1 MNLDEEGQ
9 PMKTYTV
16 TGGGGVKS
24 RVDETGNTNG
34 KPLLFIHGFAQ
45 CRLSWN
51 KQLHSDLEK
60 DFRLVAMDLRGHG
73 LSEKPRD
80 AYGDSRLWA
89 DDVNAV
95 ITTLGLHKPVLS
107 GWSYGGVVICD
118 YVRFYGE
125 EQIGGV
131 HFVGAAAMLGPKLM
145 PFVGKEFASGQEK
158 MFSTDVEESVMAT
171 QRFVRLCV
179 YEEPTPEDLYF
190 FLGFNML
197 VPPHVRT
204 AALGRSLDNDDLL
217 PTLRKP
223 VLITHGEK
231 DDVVDLAMAKY
242 IAARVPHAQTSY
254 YPNIGHAPFWEDA
267 ERFNRELQAFATSL

>member
-1 MNLDEEGQ
+1 
-9 PMKTYTV
+9 MKTYTV
-16 TGGGGVKS
+16 TGGGGLRL
-24 RVDETGNTNG
+24 RVEETGNPNG
-34 KPLLFIHGFAQ
+34 KPLFFIHGFAQ

-73 LSEKPRD
+73 LSEKPKD
-80 AYGDSRLWA
+80 VYGDSRLWA

-95 ITTLGLHKPVLS
+95 ITALSLHKPVLS

-118 YVRFYGE
+118 YLRFYGE
-125 EQIGGV
+125 DNIGGV
-131 HFVGAAAMLGPKLM
+131 HFVGAATMLGEKLM
-145 PFVGKEFASGQEK
+145 PFIGKEFASFQKGV
-158 MFSTDVEESVMAT
+158 FSAEVEESVTAT

-179 YEEPTPEDLYF
+179 HEEPTPEDLYF

-197 VPPHVRT
+197 VPPQVRT
-204 AALGRSLDNDDLL
+204 GAFNRSLDNDDLL

-231 DDVVDLAMAKY
+231 DDIVGLDIAKY
-242 IAARVPHAQTSY
+242 IAARIKHARTSY
-254 YPNIGHAPFWEDA
+254 YPNIGHAPFWENA
-267 ERFNRELQAFATSL
+267 ERFNRELRAFAAAT